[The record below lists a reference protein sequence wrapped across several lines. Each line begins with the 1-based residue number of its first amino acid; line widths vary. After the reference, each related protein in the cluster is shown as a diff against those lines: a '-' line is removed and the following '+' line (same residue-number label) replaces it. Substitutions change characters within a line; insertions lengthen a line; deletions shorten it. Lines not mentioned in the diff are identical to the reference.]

1 MQPSQRLDYN
11 TLNAS
16 STRGNN
22 DNMVFNSNFINSN
35 VFNQPGNNN
44 NSIIPP
50 QQLITPLRNQV
61 VNNQASILNAP
72 PVVQGQRLNPPN
84 TNQTNVVMNQGNVNN
99 TQAPKIQYVNFN
111 MCKSLI
117 LI

>member
-35 VFNQPGNNN
+35 VYNQPGNNTFSTN
-44 NSIIPP
+44 PP
-50 QQLITPLRNQV
+50 QQLQTPLRNQV

-72 PVVQGQRLNPPN
+72 PVVQSQGLNPPN
-84 TNQTNVVMNQGNVNN
+84 TNQPNVVMNQGNVNN

-111 MCKSLI
+111 MCK
-117 LI
+117 